1 MTRLQFLGKNI
12 KKYRLQSNYSQEFLA
27 EKCDLSREYISR
39 IESGQKYVSLKK
51 IFFPCGCKPMR
62 MTAGSITFCIIEGSS
77 AAALH
82 WSQPLMLGAGRRGK
96 RPQAQEGLLKS
107 WRL

>member
-12 KKYRLQSNYSQEFLA
+12 KEYRLQNNYSQEFLA

-51 IFFPCGCKPMR
+51 IFMIADILKV
-62 MTAGSITFCIIEGSS
+62 SINTLFDFE
-77 AAALH
+77 
-82 WSQPLMLGAGRRGK
+82 
-96 RPQAQEGLLKS
+96 
-107 WRL
+107 

>member
-1 MTRLQFLGKNI
+1 
-12 KKYRLQSNYSQEFLA
+12 
-27 EKCDLSREYISR
+27 
-39 IESGQKYVSLKK
+39 
-51 IFFPCGCKPMR
+51 MR
-62 MTAGSITFCIIEGSS
+62 MTAVSITFCIIEVSS